1 MKDPKPTREDQNVEN
16 GDPDG
21 SQYRVRVGSISG
33 ISGGQVNIAGNDVYN
48 IRSDASEVQAVSQAF
63 AILKKEVETMPD
75 SPAKAVA
82 QTAVAGLE
90 VEAQKGEQ
98 ADEKSVQQWFSF
110 LAQMA
115 PDIFDVAVAT
125 FANPIVGLGLVFKKI
140 AERAR
145 KEQEQI
151 K

>member
-1 MKDPKPTREDQNVEN
+1 MKDSETTREDQYEENV
-16 GDPDG
+16 DPDR
-21 SQYRVRVGSISG
+21 SQSGTRIGSISD
-33 ISGGQVNIAGNDVYN
+33 ISGGQVNIAGHDVYN
-48 IRSDASEVQAVSQAF
+48 IRSDASELQAISQAF

-75 SPAKAVA
+75 NPAKTMA

-98 ADEKSVQQWFSF
+98 AKEENVQQWFSF

-125 FANPIVGLGLVFKKI
+125 FNNPIVGLGMVFKKV

-145 KEQEQI
+145 KEQEQ
-151 K
+151 KK